1 VRFARVATPIGE
13 LTLVATDIGL
23 REVRWPGEAP
33 PSIAVEAP
41 PDDPVLA
48 AAAGQLRA
56 WFAGERTAFDLPLDL
71 AAATDFQRRAWLALS
86 EIPYATTRSYGEQ
99 ARMLG
104 APRAARAVGAANG
117 RNPLPIVLPCH
128 RLVGADG
135 SLTGFGGGLD
145 VKRALLG
152 HEAGTAARAAAAGSA
167 RTRTSR
173 APPRRT

>member
-128 RLVGADG
+128 RLVGTDG

-145 VKRALLG
+145 VKRALLD